1 MKIIKLFAPIA
12 KQVPLITNNEA
23 EDAIAPASS
32 DGSPITIDLTEIFS
46 GSSDDRWDRSCQYI
60 QECLDPQSL
69 SKCTDSLAVF
79 GFAPIPILMAFG
91 RILGDKRS
99 ARIFERHRHSDSW
112 LWESNGQELGW
123 RINRPSIKRNSE
135 HVVILLSVSG
145 SVSTTEIPDTLSNST
160 PVYEITVARP
170 LPNIVRTEQQL
181 QEFLDKWRE
190 LLNEIHE
197 FYGSGVQIH
206 LLPATP
212 LSISIECGRR
222 LLPKVDP
229 TIHIYD
235 KSGDRFNYAITIGE
249 RGAWREMNE
258 NTIGK
263 CELLI
268 LVALTEEFEELHH
281 LFPEMK
287 AIPDAEHGGSD
298 FIFSVQCENYQ
309 INAVA
314 CLVGAMGISE
324 AQLTADRALTKWKPK
339 AIINIGIAA
348 SLHQDLKL
356 GDVLIADQVDGYDS
370 NLKAVSSEE
379 GSWDL
384 QHRGTVFHGDH
395 SLLQY
400 VKQFKFT
407 HRNLYDSWRSSSR
420 DIQHELI
427 PQNDVI
433 ALKHR
438 QVLGD
443 LSSLDIGH
451 LASGSIVGA
460 ASGFANFLKGRDGT
474 FRALEME
481 AGGMARAAVKRTQ
494 PISWLVIR
502 GISDLG
508 DERKAQFDSTG
519 DGGLRKLA
527 MRNATNLMLTL
538 IKGGLLSQINNRQ
551 Q

>member
-23 EDAIAPASS
+23 DEAIAPTRS

-112 LWESNGQELGW
+112 RWESNGQDLGW

-135 HVVILLSVSG
+135 HVVILMSVSG
-145 SVSTTEIPDTLSNST
+145 PVTTTEIPDTLSVSI
-160 PVYEITVARP
+160 PVYEITVSKP
-170 LPNIVRTEQQL
+170 SFNIVRTEQQL
-181 QEFLDKWRE
+181 QEFVSKWRE

-197 FYGSGVQIH
+197 SYGSGVQIH

-249 RGAWREMNE
+249 KGVWREMNE

-268 LVALTEEFEELHH
+268 LVALIEEFEELFQI
-281 LFPEMK
+281 FPEMK
-287 AIPDAEHGGSD
+287 VIPDPEHGGSD
-298 FIFSVQCENYQ
+298 FVFFVQGENCQISV
-309 INAVA
+309 VA
-314 CLVGAMGISE
+314 RLVGAMGISE
-324 AQLTADRALTKWKPK
+324 AQLAVDRAITKWKPEL
-339 AIINIGIAA
+339 IINIGIAA
-348 SLHQDLKL
+348 SLHNDVKL
-356 GDVLIADQVDGYDS
+356 GDVLIADQVDAYDS
-370 NLKAVSSEE
+370 NLKAVSK
-379 GSWDL
+379 GKNSWKL
-384 QHRGTVFHGDH
+384 EHRGNVFHGDH
-395 SLLQY
+395 SLLQF
-400 VKQFKFT
+400 VKQYRFT
-407 HRNLYDSWRSSSR
+407 HRKLYDSWRSSSR
-420 DIQHELI
+420 DIQHKLI
-427 PQNDVI
+427 PEDDII
-433 ALKHR
+433 ALKNK

-443 LSSLDIGH
+443 LPSLDIGH

-460 ASGFANFLKGRDGT
+460 ASEFAKFLKSKDGT

-481 AGGMARAAVKRTQ
+481 AGGIARAAVKRTQ

-527 MRNATNLMLTL
+527 MRNATNLMLAL
-538 IKGGLLSQINNRQ
+538 LKGGLIS
-551 Q
+551 

>member
-23 EDAIAPASS
+23 EEAIAPTRS
-32 DGSPITIDLTEIFS
+32 DDSPITIDLTEIFS
-46 GSSDDRWDRSCQYI
+46 RSSDDRWDKSCQYI

-69 SKCTDSLAVF
+69 SKCADSLAIF
-79 GFAPIPILMAFG
+79 GFAPIPILIAFG

-99 ARIFERHRHSDSW
+99 AQIFERHRHSDSW
-112 LWESNGQELGW
+112 RWESNGQELGW
-123 RINRPSIKRNSE
+123 HINRPNIKRNSK
-135 HVVILLSVSG
+135 HVVILMSVSG
-145 SVSTTEIPDTLSNST
+145 SVTTTEIPDTLSAST
-160 PVYEITVARP
+160 PVYEITVSRP
-170 LPNIVRTEQQL
+170 SFNIVRTEQQL
-181 QEFLDKWRE
+181 QGFVSKWRE

-249 RGAWREMNE
+249 KGVWREMNE
-258 NTIGK
+258 NTVGK
-263 CELLI
+263 CELLL
-268 LVALTEEFEELHH
+268 LVALNEEFDELFQ
-281 LFPEMK
+281 LFPKMK
-287 AIPDAEHGGSD
+287 AIPDPEHGGSD
-298 FIFSVQCENYQ
+298 FVFSVQSDNCQ
-309 INAVA
+309 INIVA
-314 CLVGAMGISE
+314 RLVGNMGISE
-324 AQLTADRALTKWKPK
+324 AQLAADRALTKWKPK
-339 AIINIGIAA
+339 VIINIGIAA
-348 SLHQDLKL
+348 SLHNDLKL
-356 GDVLIADQVDGYDS
+356 GDVLIADQVDAYDA
-370 NLKAVSSEE
+370 NLKAIPSEE
-379 GSWDL
+379 GSWNL
-384 QHRGTVFHGDH
+384 QHRGIVFHGDH
-395 SLLQY
+395 FLLQY
-400 VKQFKFT
+400 VKQFQFT
-407 HRNLYDSWRSSSR
+407 HRNLYDSWRSSSK

-427 PQNDVI
+427 PQDDVI
-433 ALKHR
+433 ALKHQ

-443 LSSLDIGH
+443 LPSLNIGH

-460 ASGFANFLKGRDGT
+460 ASEFANFLKSRDAT
-474 FRALEME
+474 LRALEME
-481 AGGMARAAVKRTQ
+481 AGGMARAAVKRTL

-508 DERKAQFDSTG
+508 DERKTQFDSTG

-538 IKGGLLSQINNRQ
+538 LESGLLSQINTN
-551 Q
+551 

>member
-23 EDAIAPASS
+23 EEAIAPTKS
-32 DGSPITIDLTEIFS
+32 DSSPITIDLTEIFS

-69 SKCTDSLAVF
+69 SKCTDSLAIF

-112 LWESNGQELGW
+112 RWESNGQDLGW
-123 RINRPSIKRNSE
+123 NVNRHSIKRRNSD
-135 HVVILLSVSG
+135 HVVILMSVSG
-145 SVSTTEIPDTLSNST
+145 SVTATEIPDTLISF
-160 PVYEITVARP
+160 PVYEITVSKP
-170 LPNIVRTEQQL
+170 SFNIVRTEQQL
-181 QEFLDKWRE
+181 QEFISKWRE

-197 FYGSGVQIH
+197 SYGSGVQIH

-249 RGAWREMNE
+249 KGVWREINE
-258 NTIGK
+258 NTVGK
-263 CELLI
+263 CELLL
-268 LVALTEEFEELHH
+268 LVALSEEFEELFQ

-287 AIPDAEHGGSD
+287 AIPDFEHGGSD
-298 FIFSVQCENYQ
+298 FIFSVQGENCQ
-309 INAVA
+309 INVVA
-314 CLVGAMGISE
+314 RLVGSMGISE
-324 AQLTADRALTKWKPK
+324 AQLAADRALTKWKPK
-339 AIINIGIAA
+339 VIINIGIAA

-370 NLKAVSSEE
+370 NLKAVPSDED
-379 GSWDL
+379 SWNL
-384 QHRGTVFHGDH
+384 QHRGIVFHGDH

-400 VKQFKFT
+400 VKQFQFT

-427 PQNDVI
+427 PPNDVI
-433 ALKHR
+433 ALKNQ

-443 LSSLDIGH
+443 LPNLDIGH

-460 ASGFANFLKGRDGT
+460 ASRFAKFLKGRDAT

-481 AGGMARAAVKRTQ
+481 AGGMARAAVKRTK

-508 DERKAQFDSTG
+508 DERKTQFDSTG

-538 IKGGLLSQINNRQ
+538 LEGGLLSQSNTN
-551 Q
+551 

>member
-1 MKIIKLFAPIA
+1 MKIIKLFAPIV
-12 KQVPLITNNEA
+12 KQVPLITDNEA
-23 EDAIAPASS
+23 EDAIAPTQS

-46 GSSDDRWDRSCQYI
+46 GSSDDQWDRSCQYI
-60 QECLDPQSL
+60 QEYLDPQSL

-79 GFAPIPILMAFG
+79 GFAPIPILIAFG

-112 LWESNGQELGW
+112 CWESNGQNLGW

-135 HVVILLSVSG
+135 HVVILMSVSG
-145 SVSTTEIPDTLSNST
+145 LVTATEIPDTLSVSI
-160 PVYEITVARP
+160 VYEITVSTP
-170 LPNIVRTEQQL
+170 SFNIVRTEQQL
-181 QEFLDKWRE
+181 QEFISTWRE

-206 LLPATP
+206 LLPAIP
-212 LSISIECGRR
+212 LSVSIECGRR

-235 KSGDRFNYAITIGE
+235 KFGGRFNYAITIGE
-249 RGAWREMNE
+249 RGVWREMNE

-268 LVALTEEFEELHH
+268 LVALREEFEELFQ

-287 AIPDAEHGGSD
+287 AIPDPEHGSAD
-298 FIFSVQCENYQ
+298 FIFSVQGDNYQ

-314 CLVGAMGISE
+314 CLVGSMGISE

-348 SLHQDLKL
+348 SLNQDLKL
-356 GDVLIADQVDGYDS
+356 GDVLVADQVDGYDA
-370 NLKAVSSEE
+370 NLKAVPSDE
-379 GSWDL
+379 GSWNL
-384 QHRGTVFHGDH
+384 QHRGIVFHGDH
-395 SLLQY
+395 SLLQH
-400 VKQFKFT
+400 VRQFQFT
-407 HRNLYDSWRSSSR
+407 HRNLYNSWRSSSR
-420 DIQHELI
+420 DILHELI
-427 PQNDVI
+427 PQDDII
-433 ALKHR
+433 ALKNR
-438 QVLGD
+438 QVLED
-443 LSSLDIGH
+443 LPSLDIGH

-460 ASGFANFLKGRDGT
+460 ASEFANFLKDRDAT
-474 FRALEME
+474 IRALEME

-508 DERKAQFDSTG
+508 DKRKSEFDSTG

-527 MRNATNLMLTL
+527 MRNATSLMLAL
-538 IKGGLLSQINNRQ
+538 LESGLLSKI
-551 Q
+551 